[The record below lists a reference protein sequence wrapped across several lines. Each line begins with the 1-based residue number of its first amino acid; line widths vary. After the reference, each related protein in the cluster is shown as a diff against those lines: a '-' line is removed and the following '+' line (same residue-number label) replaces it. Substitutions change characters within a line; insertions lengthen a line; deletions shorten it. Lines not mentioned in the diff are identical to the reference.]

1 MSMVL
6 IELFASKPFYYSP
19 PSNSNQYVNFNKPTS
34 KLLYYQRFSFY
45 ERTSGVGVICLS
57 IRAKWSVYFHKVKEV
72 YVLIRIGIYK
82 YKHLKYVFNI

>member
-1 MSMVL
+1 MVL

-19 PSNSNQYVNFNKPTS
+19 PSNSNQYVYFNKPTS
-34 KLLYYQRFSFY
+34 KPLYQRFFFY